1 MEKETKTKSAPA
13 DKTEGMTFD
22 QIVANGLHPFL
33 KPKKLKIKPISDLK
47 FEGQTISELP
57 QGFMME
63 HQVYKLDLPI
73 DGKTGQLVKVF
84 DTTTKYLVPGYNEE
98 MTELEFFSRE
108 KNMDLATNA
117 KNNNFWKAYTDPTT
131 RDSQRAFTL
140 DIPKNGIV
148 LDLTRVEDC
157 LKAKIAYANTR
168 RIAPNWEDR
177 FDMPTYRFALVDEN
191 RAFDNK
197 KELLDKRTKA
207 IQLYAT
213 EYVGQ
218 ENKLRNFIVVH
229 NPLKKLNK
237 ATSLATLETYVGE
250 LATEKPDEFFNV
262 HKDPFFLLKTKIYKA
277 IEVGYILYAT
287 KTTFKTVND
296 EPLGTIMDII
306 GKCRED
312 INFLNRIEKEIQ
324 DK

>member
-84 DTTTKYLVPGYNEE
+84 DTTTKHLVPGYNEE